1 MRSRLIAVL
10 AFATLLLVAA
20 PAFAGPVTFNFG
32 QHGNGDLG
40 PGTVAFTAGG
50 LELDVTAWLNNG
62 TQTDVFYKNDGS
74 DEIGL
79 GINQTVD
86 NEINFPNQFLQFDLS
101 KLASLGSLQLT
112 VGFNSTTGGETWQA
126 LYSNTNGQNVGT
138 VAGTGST
145 ETTITVNTASGHYL
159 DLSSIVGTSSTSGG
173 NVLVASATASA
184 PTPEPSS
191 LLLIGSGLISL
202 AGVARRKMS
211 K

>member
-20 PAFAGPVTFNFG
+20 PAFAGPVTFNFA

-126 LYSNTNGQNVGT
+126 LYSNTNGQDVGT
-138 VAGTGST
+138 VAGTGNT

-159 DLSSIVGTSSTSGG
+159 DLSSIVGPSSTSGG